1 MKNNKKIGRYT
12 RRLPVTRSREKRENV
27 RFKSLLNISQIETPI
42 QKFYRLQQAIKRTVP
57 AEQKLFQVSATIEQ
71 LKNYVNLTNIDPDI
85 RVDCFIQSLFASAI
99 IGAPSAQRAS
109 LFANKHNLG
118 VKIPNALD
126 YISKAFGIKRDNLSG
141 YTFYNTDIYDI
152 RYGNPTETYFSP
164 TPTDFNG
171 VEYINN
177 YLDVNLVSNYITFLN
192 IAFEND
198 YGGEEGHAIVC
209 MKTNEQ
215 LIFFDPQNNEEG
227 LYEKLEDYLHGIRVL
242 RYIFFQFV
250 VPLREPLILKNDSC
264 YLKIQSI

>member
-1 MKNNKKIGRYT
+1 M
-12 RRLPVTRSREKRENV
+12 
-27 RFKSLLNISQIETPI
+27 RFKSLLNIPQIETPI

-99 IGAPSAQRAS
+99 SGTPSAQRAS
-109 LFANKHNLG
+109 LFENKHNLG
-118 VKIPNALD
+118 VKIPNALNC
-126 YISKAFGIKRDNLSG
+126 ISKAFGIKRDNLLG

-152 RYGNPTETYFSP
+152 RHGDPTETYFSP

-177 YLDVNLVSNYITFLN
+177 YLDLNLVSNYITFLT
-192 IAFEND
+192 IVFEND
-198 YGGEEGHAIVC
+198 DGSEEGHAIVC
-209 MKTNEQ
+209 MKINEQ